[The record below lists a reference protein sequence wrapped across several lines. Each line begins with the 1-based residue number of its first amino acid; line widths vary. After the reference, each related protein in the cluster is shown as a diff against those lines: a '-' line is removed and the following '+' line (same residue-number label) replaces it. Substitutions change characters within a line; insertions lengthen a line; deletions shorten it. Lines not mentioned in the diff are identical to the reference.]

1 MNGVK
6 AHETSV
12 SCENSSPVK
21 SLYLKYDKNNIIGI
35 ETKIKLL
42 LKQTTAIFFQRM
54 FKNKNRNTQ
63 GTHVHTLYTT
73 RKLIL

>member
-42 LKQTTAIFFQRM
+42 
-54 FKNKNRNTQ
+54 
-63 GTHVHTLYTT
+63 
-73 RKLIL
+73 